1 MSIILLLLC
10 GDIESCPGPIQD
22 ELGSFLNTK
31 GMKIVHQNVRGLFN
45 NLLGL
50 QELIERHGAVDIMTV
65 SERHIVD
72 DRFDDNDHLYKI
84 PGYVFI
90 YRNRKHGLGGGVAM
104 YIKES
109 VNWERRYDLENDGV
123 EGIWIEVF
131 VKNSKSFLLA
141 TCYRPPDG
149 SNYLPSDFNDNLNVM
164 LGDGVRESKEIIMLG
179 DFNVNYLKK
188 NEHMVF
194 KDLFRRYGFQQI
206 IKKATRTTYESST
219 LIDLIMTNH
228 PGVISK
234 HCVYPASISDHDMVG
249 CALEN

>member
-1 MSIILLLLC
+1 M
-10 GDIESCPGPIQD
+10 
-22 ELGSFLNTK
+22 
-31 GMKIVHQNVRGLFN
+31 
-45 NLLGL
+45 
-50 QELIERHGAVDIMTV
+50 
-65 SERHIVD
+65 
-72 DRFDDNDHLYKI
+72 
-84 PGYVFI
+84 
-90 YRNRKHGLGGGVAM
+90 AM

-109 VNWERRYDLENDGV
+109 INWERRYDLENDGV

-249 CALEN
+249 CVRKLNHIRYSPRTVFSRSYST